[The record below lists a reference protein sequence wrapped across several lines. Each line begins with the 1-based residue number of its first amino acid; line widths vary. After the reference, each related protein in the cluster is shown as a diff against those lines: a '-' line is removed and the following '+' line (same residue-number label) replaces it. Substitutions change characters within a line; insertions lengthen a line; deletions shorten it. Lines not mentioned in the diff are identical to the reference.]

1 MFCPDTVNDTT
12 PDVLELVRSLFPTLP
27 SANPAADRHTSCS
40 VVSTQ
45 RESGLKDRWSSAMDS
60 VPVHGHVLLSSLRR
74 VAALA
79 RRHELLVQSTRSA
92 WPSPSST
99 LPASALSSS
108 SVLVRLV
115 LSLLSFSATEDV
127 RSSTTPTEKR
137 DVGSVARAAPTRHA
151 GSSSS
156 ADSAHPPSALS
167 SSMDDDDDDDGG
179 GGDGTTLLPWCTVS
193 APGATDITYVARC
206 VQHETGQSSS
216 SHQCGVHGCE
226 EDGNAPSSAS
236 VSVPGHGGLCCR
248 IEVRSYPVAVF
259 TTNTVRSLSQYWHCV
274 ASSAGREREREE
286 VEGKEG
292 GTGAA
297 SPAAV
302 DTNSSDGSSAERCCL
317 AAALADFRACVCRH
331 ELRSLRSVAHAC
343 ERLLLR
349 LDVLSSDQRE
359 AGSSEDE
366 GLEGGSEAQQGG
378 ASDAA
383 TVIVIPVPMYGVAL
397 SMEDNQDTRL
407 ERVGHLTTPLLREAT
422 GEQSPL
428 RALTAVL
435 LQLEAWA
442 TDAPERQHPS
452 RATPSE
458 AQAAPSRLLSS
469 QATPDADTAKASTA
483 HLQLPLLLTRA
494 RLSRLHACV
503 TQVLQTESLSLLISA
518 SSPTF
523 EAPAASIASLDVMKS
538 AAPDVL
544 LPACLVHCQLGVS
557 RSPSVVL
564 LYYMDVFQPQW
575 RRAAQLQ
582 SQARRPAKESSVS
595 AATSLVDRTVAV
607 EGFYTLLR
615 ALVRAR
621 ARVKPNVCFAV
632 QLLSLWNKCVG

>member
-1 MFCPDTVNDTT
+1 M
-12 PDVLELVRSLFPTLP
+12 
-27 SANPAADRHTSCS
+27 
-40 VVSTQ
+40 
-45 RESGLKDRWSSAMDS
+45 
-60 VPVHGHVLLSSLRR
+60 
-74 VAALA
+74 
-79 RRHELLVQSTRSA
+79 
-92 WPSPSST
+92 
-99 LPASALSSS
+99 
-108 SVLVRLV
+108 
-115 LSLLSFSATEDV
+115 
-127 RSSTTPTEKR
+127 
-137 DVGSVARAAPTRHA
+137 
-151 GSSSS
+151 
-156 ADSAHPPSALS
+156 
-167 SSMDDDDDDDGG
+167 
-179 GGDGTTLLPWCTVS
+179 
-193 APGATDITYVARC
+193 
-206 VQHETGQSSS
+206 
-216 SHQCGVHGCE
+216 
-226 EDGNAPSSAS
+226 
-236 VSVPGHGGLCCR
+236 
-248 IEVRSYPVAVF
+248 
-259 TTNTVRSLSQYWHCV
+259 
-274 ASSAGREREREE
+274 
-286 VEGKEG
+286 EGKEG

-302 DTNSSDGSSAERCCL
+302 DTNSSDDSSAERCCL

-359 AGSSEDE
+359 AGNSEDE

-494 RLSRLHACV
+494 RLSRLHA
-503 TQVLQTESLSLLISA
+503 ESLSLLISA